1 MKYFDKVR
9 TSASSLRI
17 PLSLEFP
24 CEWTKSPTYS
34 TQKSL
39 SFFQILALMRK
50 WILVGILILM
60 GEQVW
65 SQPKIGLT
73 LSGGGAKGL
82 AHIGILE
89 AIDSAGLRVDCITG
103 TSMGSII
110 GSLYAAGYSGKEIE
124 KIARDMDWN
133 FLFSGKPSIRNVN
146 IDEKTEFDNYAIE
159 VPFENGKF
167 KMRSGIIEGQE
178 IWLKFQELFLPVYDI
193 KDFSKFSIPFKCVA
207 TDISTGKAVVL
218 DQGELVTAIRASMA
232 LPSIFTPIDYKDT
245 KLIDGGVVRNFPV
258 SDVKAMGADYI
269 IGVNLSQGLQ
279 KAADL
284 TTAIDILYQ
293 IGFYKDADDF
303 VEQLKLCNL
312 LIQPRLE
319 KFSAASFS
327 SADSIIA
334 VGKKTGDL
342 FYPTFKRI
350 ADSLRAIYPEYAPV
364 KNRLPQTR
372 TVTVDSIRIQGL
384 QNTTRTSFRN
394 RLALEPGKTYDG
406 VKVGEAI
413 RRVYGSRN
421 YRRIAYEWRPQKTTG
436 HAILDFNVVERPLT
450 HFKAGIHYHTFSN
463 VALILGAE
471 KKNFLIDRSK
481 STAKINLSENFR
493 VLLEHS
499 TAFGSKDEIN
509 FIGSLYYESFKFPIY
524 QDFEQLYLYRSY
536 NPQIDLKLQRTFG
549 FSSALGIGTML
560 ENFKIKPKISGITS
574 FEGANTY
581 FHSYLYYKHNTIN
594 KRNFSTRGWRI
605 DGKFGVIYN
614 QDPTAITIR
623 DGTETVNTD
632 SLDLDPFTQFHFK
645 VENFTPLSRKLTL
658 LTQFNTAVNFK
669 GEDAYFNFFNVG
681 GINDFV
687 RNQIPF
693 AGLPEYALNTN
704 NVSVLMLG
712 LQYQIT
718 RSLYT
723 TLRLNGAVYDYLNDD
738 KNISFDNF
746 LSGAAL
752 SVGYD
757 SGIGPLSIST
767 MYCGQSDK
775 IYGYV
780 NIGFPFR

>member
-1 MKYFDKVR
+1 M
-9 TSASSLRI
+9 L
-17 PLSLEFP
+17 
-24 CEWTKSPTYS
+24 
-34 TQKSL
+34 
-39 SFFQILALMRK
+39 
-50 WILVGILILM
+50 LITNL
-60 GEQVW
+60 VW

-124 KIARDMDWN
+124 RIARDIDWN
-133 FLFSGKPSIRNVN
+133 FLFSGKPSIRNVS
-146 IDEKTEFDNYAIE
+146 IDEKAEFDNYAIE

-167 KMRSGIIEGQE
+167 KIKTGIIEGQE

-245 KLIDGGVVRNFPV
+245 KLVDGGVVRNFPV

-269 IGVNLSQGLQ
+269 IGVNLSQGLL
-279 KAADL
+279 KAKEL

-303 VEQLKLCNL
+303 EHQLKLCNL
-312 LIQPRLE
+312 LIQPRVE
-319 KFSAASFS
+319 KFSAAAFS
-327 SADSIIA
+327 GADSII
-334 VGKKTGDL
+334 VIGKQTGDK
-342 FYPTFKRI
+342 FYSTFKKI
-350 ADSLRAIYPEYAPV
+350 ADSLRAIYPNYAPI

-372 TVTVDSIRIQGL
+372 TVTVDSIRIHGL
-384 QNTTRTSFRN
+384 KSTTRTSFTN

-406 VKVGEAI
+406 LKVAEAI
-413 RRVYGSRN
+413 RRVYGSTN
-421 YRRIAYEWRPQKTTG
+421 YSRIAYEWHPNKTPG
-436 HAILDFNVVERPLT
+436 HAVLDFNVVERPLT

-463 VALILGAE
+463 VALILGGE
-471 KKNFLIDRSK
+471 TKNFIIDRSK
-481 STAKINLSENFR
+481 STVKLNISENFR
-493 VLLEHS
+493 VLLEHN
-499 TAFGSKDEIN
+499 TAFGQKDELNLIL
-509 FIGSLYYESFKFPIY
+509 SLYYESFKFPVY
-524 QDFEQLYLYRSY
+524 QNFEQLYLYRSY
-536 NPQIDLKLQRTFG
+536 NPLADVRLQRTFG
-549 FSSALGIGTML
+549 FSSALGIGTTL

-574 FEGANTY
+574 FEGTNTY
-581 FHSYLYYKHNTIN
+581 FHSYLYYKHNTLN
-594 KRNFSTRGWRI
+594 KRNFSTRGWRV
-605 DGKFGVIYN
+605 DGKLGVIYK
-614 QDPTAITIR
+614 QDPSAITIL
-623 DGTETVNTD
+623 DGTGTVETD
-632 SLDLDPFTQFHFK
+632 SLDLDTYTQFHFK

-658 LTQFNTAVNFK
+658 LTQFNTAINFK
-669 GEDAYFNFFNVG
+669 GEDSYFNFFNVG

-687 RNQIPF
+687 RNQVPF

-704 NVSVLMLG
+704 NISVLMLG

-718 RSLYT
+718 RSFYT
-723 TLRLNGAVYDYLNDD
+723 TLRLNGAVYDYLRDVN
-738 KNISFDNF
+738 NISFDNY

-752 SVGYD
+752 SFGYD
-757 SGIGPLSIST
+757 SGIGPLSISA

-775 IYGYV
+775 VYGYV